1 MLVQTSLANQHPS
14 QSEADEAVLFQGF
27 ASWRSTRFRWTGL
40 GLAVLLLVGVSA
52 CALDS
57 LASPTSVEP
66 PQLVSEVAFNPMP
79 AHPVRHPG
87 SGYARPTALYSAVLS
102 GSRPASFPAMTQPLQ
117 EAPVDYDVNLVEA
130 FESLRSNM
138 PEILR
143 FEGDLQRSMPTNFNI
158 YTEAFKTDFKDPDE
172 TALRL
177 VESVI
182 PSISGSDKFPHVT
195 SKVSRGVE
203 IRGFESNRRVLEEL
217 RTLVGTLRF
226 NRVLESD
233 SMEASTHT
241 TRNPSTG
248 EDVIESHW
256 KAKLVM
262 HAFWDA
268 GKVSDVVIKGVSRFY
283 LSAEGKIY
291 RQSIDNFNILVDME
305 PGLQSNRF
313 KAVTMPQ
320 VRELQYQLEKLPLGW
335 PLDSDLVDDRQAAGR
350 QATQTV

>member
-1 MLVQTSLANQHPS
+1 MLGQTSLANQHPS
-14 QSEADEAVLFQGF
+14 QSEADEAVLFPGF
-27 ASWRSTRFRWTGL
+27 ASWRSTRLRWTGL

-52 CALDS
+52 CALHS
-57 LASPTSVEP
+57 LASHTSVEP
-66 PQLVSEVAFNPMP
+66 SQLVSEVAFSPMP

-102 GSRPASFPAMTQPLQ
+102 GSLPASFPAMTQPLQ
-117 EAPVDYDVNLVEA
+117 EARVDYDVNLVEA

-143 FEGDLQRSMPTNFNI
+143 FEGDLQRSMPTNFKI
-158 YTEAFKTDFKDPDE
+158 YTEAFKTDFKDPDK

-182 PSISGSDKFPHVT
+182 PSIEIPF
-195 SKVSRGVE
+195 SRGVE

-226 NRVLESD
+226 NRVLVSD
-233 SMEASTHT
+233 SMEASTYM

-256 KAKLVM
+256 KTKLVM
-262 HAFWDA
+262 NAFWDA
-268 GKVSDVVIKGVSRFY
+268 GKVSDVIIKGVSRFY

-291 RQSIDNFNILVDME
+291 RQSIDNFNIFVDME
-305 PGLQSNRF
+305 PGLQSNKF
-313 KAVTMPQ
+313 MAVTMPQ